1 MTMARPTKSRSAAI
15 AAIAAVFTVGIATGA
30 SAEGSWVRGG
40 SLENNEPVTFGR
52 YLAEQTDAQM
62 TVRCAAS
69 EISID
74 AGVAGAGALPEG
86 MAEGDTI
93 AIDFVLLGAD
103 GTEIGAVDGKGPL
116 RIRPDGAVVVTLV
129 GEAAAPLAALLLIPA
144 ASLNV
149 TIGAETRPVVM
160 TEASGLFAGI
170 AESCEAW
177 PR

>member
-1 MTMARPTKSRSAAI
+1 MTMARPTKSRLAAMAAI
-15 AAIAAVFTVGIATGA
+15 TAVFSASLVTSA
-30 SAEGSWVRGG
+30 SAEGRWVRGG

-69 EISID
+69 EMSVD

-93 AIDFVLLGAD
+93 AIHFVLLGAD
-103 GTEIGAVDGKGPL
+103 GAEIGTADGEGPL
-116 RIRPDGAVVVTLV
+116 RVRPDGAVVVTLA
-129 GEAAAPLAALLLIPA
+129 GEAVAPLAALLLIPA
-144 ASLNV
+144 ATLNV